1 MNSSLSSQTSAHESS
16 NLIKGNE
23 LPCGWQLYTRPF
35 DLEEGNDACL
45 LPCQREDIREKC
57 GKISASVRSRSAFP
71 DTKKLTLTGPPS
83 SDFVLAKALAEKA
96 IAENFAKNIKC
107 LKDVPGFIRDVPKDS
122 KMHKKPALF
131 ADYQFDGKPSQAD
144 YGPGFTVH
152 NSKDNWFY
160 PTREAPAAAAYSQQ
174 VAQQRL
180 IAPPLSSSMVAQM
193 VGQQQQ
199 LVYQQQQ
206 FLLQNPHHP
215 QAVQIQQNS
224 MAMMTM
230 MMTTL
235 TQGNSSQGHVVGQPM
250 TITYMP
256 AANIEPMQYQ
266 PMGYPESTPLLRPDG
281 RGNKG
286 IIGIHMKQII
296 LNEEY

>member
-83 SDFVLAKALAEKA
+83 SDFVLAMALAKKA

-107 LKDVPGFIRDVPKDS
+107 LKDVPGFIRDVPKA
-122 KMHKKPALF
+122 KAKRGAIRPPVQPKHAPPHAVLQQQQH
-131 ADYQFDGKPSQAD
+131 ADMQQKLAAA
-144 YGPGFTVH
+144 
-152 NSKDNWFY
+152 
-160 PTREAPAAAAYSQQ
+160 EAAAAAAYSQQ